1 MNAERELFHA
11 YAEWRRIAEAET
23 IAIQSHNW
31 TLLADCQHA
40 IEDFQKHVSRLTL
53 EARDEWRR
61 RGENLEAKEQQVQAV
76 VKELIV
82 ITRQNHSLLEA
93 ARKSAQSRVNELRE
107 AGLNLKR
114 LRSYAKGVLQP
125 A

>member
-11 YAEWRRIAEAET
+11 YAEWRRLAAAET
-23 IAIQSHNW
+23 SAIQSRNW
-31 TLLADCQHA
+31 SLLADCQQA

-53 EARDEWRR
+53 EARNEWRR
-61 RGENLEAKEQQVQAV
+61 KGENLPAKENQIQALV
-76 VKELIV
+76 NELIE
-82 ITRQNHSLLEA
+82 ITRQNHALLA
-93 ARKSAQSRVNELRE
+93 VAGKTAQIQISELRE

-114 LRSYAKGVLQP
+114 LRSYALQP